1 MEEALDWVSE
11 NQGTVALTWVA
22 VVFATALL
30 WFTTKGDSE
39 KAVDFEVP
47 LPRQL
52 DPDWQGE
59 VLQEPSLKVRYYF
72 LFQLFLESL
81 FCSWVDSFYAL
92 MRKLYVKHSPE
103 EGCLEITE
111 NATGQL
117 LGVINP
123 STPDGIDRAIAR
135 AQEAQRTWALTTF
148 SQRRK
153 VLKTL
158 LKYVLTHQD
167 DIATAACLD
176 SGKTRVDALFG
187 EILVTAEKLKWTID
201 HGEKAL
207 QPSSRPTNLLMMYKS
222 NSVVYEPLGVVA
234 ACVSWNYPFHNLL
247 GPIISALFTGNA
259 IIVKG
264 SEQTAW
270 CSVFFAD
277 IVKNALIA
285 CGHSPELVQ
294 AVTCW
299 PTTAEHL
306 TSHPGISHLTFIG
319 SKPVA
324 HHVCTSA
331 AKSLIPVVVELGGK
345 DAAIIL
351 DAPNEKPMAKPELQR
366 IESIIMRGVFQ
377 SAGQNCIGIER
388 VVAMPLAYE
397 YLLAVLPPRIRSL
410 RLGNA
415 LTSTEVD
422 VGAQVSPANFGKLES
437 LIAEAVAQGA
447 TLLAGG
453 KRHIHAKHPQGH
465 YFTPTLLANVTSD
478 MRIAQEECFAPICL
492 LMRAETVDHAIAIAN
507 STIYGLGCSVFGPAS
522 SPLSRVAASVKTGMV
537 AINDF
542 AAYYA
547 VQLPFGGVGGS
558 GYGRFAGEEGLRG
571 LCNAKSVIV
580 DRWPSLIKTAIPAG
594 LDYPMRPTAWEMG
607 KGVVELGYGESLTR
621 KIVGLKRMLAGM

>member
-1 MEEALDWVSE
+1 MEEAFDWVSD

-22 VVFATALL
+22 VVFATAVL

-39 KAVDFEVP
+39 AAVNFEVP
-47 LPRQL
+47 LPKQCE
-52 DPDWQGE
+52 PDWQGE
-59 VLQEPSLKVRYYF
+59 VLQEPGLKISGSSAVQCY
-72 LFQLFLESL
+72 
-81 FCSWVDSFYAL
+81 C
-92 MRKLYVKHSPE
+92 P
-103 EGCLEITE
+103 
-111 NATGQL
+111 ATGEL

-135 AQEAQRTWALTTF
+135 AQEAQHTWALTTF
-148 SQRRK
+148 SQRRR

-187 EILVTAEKLKWTID
+187 EILVTVEKLKWTID

-270 CSVFFAD
+270 SSNYFVE
-277 IVKNALIA
+277 IVKGALVA
-285 CGHSPELVQ
+285 CGHSPELVH

-331 AKSLIPVVVELGGK
+331 AKSLTPVVVELGGK

-351 DAPNEKPMAKPELQR
+351 DAPNQKPMPASELSR

-388 VVAMPLAYE
+388 VVAMPLAYD
-397 YLLAVLPPRIRSL
+397 YLLSVLPPRIRSL
-410 RLGNA
+410 RLGNS
-415 LTSTEVD
+415 LHSLDID
-422 VGAQVSPANFGKLES
+422 VGAQVSPLNFGKLES
-437 LIAEAVAQGA
+437 LIAEAVSQGA
-447 TLLAGG
+447 ILLAGG
-453 KRHIHAKHPQGH
+453 KRYNHPEYPSGH
-465 YFTPTLLANVTSD
+465 YFSPTLLAEVTTD
-478 MRIAQEECFAPICL
+478 MRIANEECFAPICL
-492 LMRAETVDHAIAIAN
+492 LMRAESPSHAVEITN
-507 STIYGLGCSVFGPAS
+507 STIYGLGCSVFGPS
-522 SPLSRVAASVKTGMV
+522 SSSLQSVAAGVKTGMV

-547 VQLPFGGVGGS
+547 VQLPFGGVRGS
-558 GYGRFAGEEGLRG
+558 GYGRFAGDEGLRG
-571 LCNAKSVIV
+571 LCNCKSICV
-580 DRWPSLIKTAIPAG
+580 DKWGWMGVKTAIPAG
-594 LDYPMRPTAWEMG
+594 LDYPMRETAWEMG
-607 KGVVELGYGESLTR
+607 KGVVELGYGETLRR
-621 KIVGLKRMLAGM
+621 KIRGLRRMIGGM

>member
-1 MEEALDWVSE
+1 MEEALDWVSD
-11 NQGTVALTWVA
+11 NQGIVALTWVA

-30 WFTTKGDSE
+30 WFTTKGNSE

-47 LPRQL
+47 LPKQL
-52 DPDWQGE
+52 EPDWQGE
-59 VLQEPSLKVRYYF
+59 GLQEPSLKISGSSAVQCY
-72 LFQLFLESL
+72 
-81 FCSWVDSFYAL
+81 C
-92 MRKLYVKHSPE
+92 P
-103 EGCLEITE
+103 
-111 NATGQL
+111 ATGQL

-153 VLKTL
+153 
-158 LKYVLTHQD
+158 
-167 DIATAACLD
+167 
-176 SGKTRVDALFG
+176 
-187 EILVTAEKLKWTID
+187 KLKWTIV

-277 IVKNALIA
+277 IVKSALVA
-285 CGHSPELVQ
+285 CGHSPELVH

-331 AKSLIPVVVELGGK
+331 AKSLTPVVVELGGK

-351 DAPNEKPMAKPELQR
+351 DAPNGKPMAKSELQR

-397 YLLAVLPPRIRSL
+397 YLLSVLPPRIRSL

-437 LIAEAVAQGA
+437 LIAEAVTQGA

-453 KRHIHAKHPQGH
+453 KRHIHPEHPQGH

-492 LMRAETVDHAIAIAN
+492 LIRADTVDHAIAITN

-522 SPLSRVAASVKTGMV
+522 SPLSHVAASVKSGMV

-571 LCNAKSVIV
+571 LCNAKSLIV

-607 KGVVELGYGESLTR
+607 KGVVELGYGQSLTR
-621 KIVGLKRMLAGM
+621 KIMGLKRMLAGM

>member
-1 MEEALDWVSE
+1 
-11 NQGTVALTWVA
+11 
-22 VVFATALL
+22 
-30 WFTTKGDSE
+30 
-39 KAVDFEVP
+39 
-47 LPRQL
+47 
-52 DPDWQGE
+52 
-59 VLQEPSLKVRYYF
+59 
-72 LFQLFLESL
+72 
-81 FCSWVDSFYAL
+81 
-92 MRKLYVKHSPE
+92 
-103 EGCLEITE
+103 
-111 NATGQL
+111 
-117 LGVINP
+117 
-123 STPDGIDRAIAR
+123 
-135 AQEAQRTWALTTF
+135 
-148 SQRRK
+148 
-153 VLKTL
+153 
-158 LKYVLTHQD
+158 
-167 DIATAACLD
+167 
-176 SGKTRVDALFG
+176 
-187 EILVTAEKLKWTID
+187 
-201 HGEKAL
+201 
-207 QPSSRPTNLLMMYKS
+207 MMYKS

-277 IVKNALIA
+277 IVKGALVA
-285 CGHSPELVQ
+285 CGHSAELVH

-331 AKSLIPVVVELGGK
+331 AKSLTPVVVELGGK

-351 DAPNEKPMAKPELQR
+351 DAPNGKPMAKSELQR

-397 YLLAVLPPRIRSL
+397 YLLSVLPPRIRSL

-415 LTSTEVD
+415 LASTDID

-437 LIAEAVAQGA
+437 LIAEAVTQGA

-453 KRHIHAKHPQGH
+453 KRHIHPSYPSGH
-465 YFTPTLLANVTSD
+465 YFTPTLLANVTPD

-492 LMRAETVDHAIAIAN
+492 LMPASSVPHAISITN

-522 SPLSRVAASVKTGMV
+522 SPLSHVASAVKTGMV

-547 VQLPFGGVGGS
+547 VQLPFGGVNGS

-571 LCNAKSVIV
+571 LCNAKSICV
-580 DRWPSLIKTAIPAG
+580 DRWPWGIKTAIPKG
-594 LDYPMRPTAWEMG
+594 LDYPMRETAWEMG
-607 KGVVELGYGESLTR
+607 KGVVELGYGESLWR
-621 KIVGLKRMLAGM
+621 KGRGLKRMIGGM

>member
-1 MEEALDWVSE
+1 MEEALDWVSD

-22 VVFATALL
+22 VVFATAVW

-39 KAVDFEVP
+39 AAVDFEVP
-47 LPRQL
+47 LPEQCE
-52 DPDWQGE
+52 DGWQGE
-59 VLQEPSLKVRYYF
+59 VLREPGLKISGSSAVQCY
-72 LFQLFLESL
+72 
-81 FCSWVDSFYAL
+81 C
-92 MRKLYVKHSPE
+92 P
-103 EGCLEITE
+103 
-111 NATGQL
+111 ATGQL

-123 STPDGIDRAIAR
+123 STPDGIDRAITR
-135 AQEAQRTWALTTF
+135 AHEAQRTWALTTF
-148 SQRRK
+148 SQRRR

-207 QPSSRPTNLLMMYKS
+207 KPSSRPTNLLMMYKS

-277 IVKNALIA
+277 IVKAALVA
-285 CGHSPELVQ
+285 CGHSPELVH

-331 AKSLIPVVVELGGK
+331 AKSLTPVVVELGGK

-351 DAPNEKPMAKPELQR
+351 DAPNGKAMAKSELSR

-397 YLLAVLPPRIRSL
+397 YLLSVLPPRIRSL

-415 LTSTEVD
+415 LISPDVD
-422 VGAQVSPANFGKLES
+422 VGAQVSPASFTKLES
-437 LIAEAVAQGA
+437 LIAEAVSQGA
-447 TLLAGG
+447 VLLAGG
-453 KRHIHAKHPQGH
+453 KRHSHPKYPQGH
-465 YFTPTLLANVTSD
+465 YFTPTLLAEVTSD

-492 LMRAETVDHAIAIAN
+492 LMKAETPTHAISITN
-507 STIYGLGCSVFGPAS
+507 STIYGLGCSIFGPAT
-522 SPLSRVAASVKTGMV
+522 SPLQEVASAVKSGMV

-571 LCNAKSVIV
+571 LCNAKSICV
-580 DRWPSLIKTAIPAG
+580 DRWPGLIKTAIPAG
-594 LDYPMRPTAWEMG
+594 LDYPMRETAWEMG
-607 KGVVELGYGESLTR
+607 KGVVELGYGETVWR
-621 KIVGLKRMLAGM
+621 KIGGLRRMLAGM

>member
-22 VVFATALL
+22 VVFATAVL
-30 WFTTKGDSE
+30 WLATKGESE
-39 KAVDFEVP
+39 AAVDFEVP
-47 LPRQL
+47 LPKQCE
-52 DPDWQGE
+52 PGWQGE
-59 VLQEPSLKVRYYF
+59 VLHEPSLKISGSSAVQCY
-72 LFQLFLESL
+72 
-81 FCSWVDSFYAL
+81 C
-92 MRKLYVKHSPE
+92 P
-103 EGCLEITE
+103 
-111 NATGQL
+111 ATGQL

-135 AQEAQRTWALTTF
+135 AQDAQRTWALTTF

-153 VLKTL
+153 VLRTL

-247 GPIISALFTGNA
+247 GPIISALFAGNA
-259 IIVKG
+259 IVVKG

-277 IVKNALIA
+277 IVKGALVA
-285 CGHSPELVQ
+285 CGHSPELVH

-331 AKSLIPVVVELGGK
+331 AKALTPVVVELGGK

-351 DAPNEKPMAKPELQR
+351 DAPNGKPMGKSELQR

-388 VVAMPLAYE
+388 VVAMPLAYD
-397 YLLAVLPPRIRSL
+397 YLLSVLPPRIRSL

-437 LIAEAVAQGA
+437 LIAEAVSQGA
-447 TLLAGG
+447 ILLAGG
-453 KRHIHAKHPQGH
+453 KRHSHPEYPQGH
-465 YFTPTLLANVTSD
+465 YFTPTLLAEVTPE

-492 LMRAETVDHAIAIAN
+492 LMRAETVDHAISITN

-522 SPLSRVAASVKTGMV
+522 SPLHHVASSVKSGMV

-571 LCNAKSVIV
+571 LCNAKSVCV

-607 KGVVELGYGESLTR
+607 KGVVELGYEETLMR
-621 KIVGLKRMLAGM
+621 KIRGLKRMLGGM

>member
-1 MEEALDWVSE
+1 MEEALDWVSD

-22 VVFATALL
+22 VVFATAVW

-39 KAVDFEVP
+39 AAVDFEVP
-47 LPRQL
+47 LPEQCE
-52 DPDWQGE
+52 DGWQGE
-59 VLQEPSLKVRYYF
+59 VLREPGLKISGSSAVQCY
-72 LFQLFLESL
+72 
-81 FCSWVDSFYAL
+81 C
-92 MRKLYVKHSPE
+92 P
-103 EGCLEITE
+103 
-111 NATGQL
+111 ATGQL

-123 STPDGIDRAIAR
+123 STPDGIDRAITR
-135 AQEAQRTWALTTF
+135 AHEAQRTWALTTF
-148 SQRRK
+148 SQRRR

-207 QPSSRPTNLLMMYKS
+207 KPSSRPTNLLMMYKS

-277 IVKNALIA
+277 IVKAALVA
-285 CGHSPELVQ
+285 CGHSPELVH

-331 AKSLIPVVVELGGK
+331 AKSLTPVVVELGGK

-351 DAPNEKPMAKPELQR
+351 DAPNGKAMAKSELSR

-397 YLLAVLPPRIRSL
+397 YLLSVLPPRIRSL

-415 LTSTEVD
+415 LTSPDVD
-422 VGAQVSPANFGKLES
+422 VGAQVSPASFTKLES
-437 LIAEAVAQGA
+437 LIAEAVSQGA
-447 TLLAGG
+447 VLLAGG
-453 KRHIHAKHPQGH
+453 KRHSHPKYPQGH
-465 YFTPTLLANVTSD
+465 YFTPTLLAEVTSD

-492 LMRAETVDHAIAIAN
+492 LMRAETPTHAISITN
-507 STIYGLGCSVFGPAS
+507 STIYSLGCSIFGPAT
-522 SPLSRVAASVKTGMV
+522 SPLQEVASAVKSGMV

-571 LCNAKSVIV
+571 LCNAKSICV
-580 DRWPSLIKTAIPAG
+580 DRWPGLIKTAIPAG
-594 LDYPMRPTAWEMG
+594 LDYPMRETAWEMG
-607 KGVVELGYGESLTR
+607 KGVVELGYGETVWR
-621 KIVGLKRMLAGM
+621 KIGGLKRMLAGM

>member
-1 MEEALDWVSE
+1 MDEVFDWVSE
-11 NQGTVALTWVA
+11 NQGIAALTWVA
-22 VVFATALL
+22 VVFATAVL
-30 WFTTKGDSE
+30 WLTTKGDSE
-39 KAVDFEVP
+39 AAVDFEVP
-47 LPRQL
+47 LPKQL
-52 DPDWQGE
+52 EDGWQGE
-59 VLQEPSLKVRYYF
+59 VLQEPSLKISGSSAVQCY
-72 LFQLFLESL
+72 
-81 FCSWVDSFYAL
+81 C
-92 MRKLYVKHSPE
+92 P
-103 EGCLEITE
+103 
-111 NATGQL
+111 ATGQL

-167 DIATAACLD
+167 EIATAACLD

-187 EILVTAEKLKWTID
+187 ELLVTAEKLKWTID

-207 QPSSRPTNLLMMYKS
+207 KPSSRPTNLLMMYKS

-277 IVKNALIA
+277 VVKGALVA
-285 CGHSPELVQ
+285 CGHSPELVH

-331 AKSLIPVVVELGGK
+331 AKSLTPVVVELGGK

-351 DAPNEKPMAKPELQR
+351 DAPNGKPMAKSELQR

-397 YLLAVLPPRIRSL
+397 YLLSVLPPRIRSL

-415 LTSTEVD
+415 LASTDID

-437 LIAEAVAQGA
+437 LIAEAVTQGA
-447 TLLAGG
+447 SLLAGG
-453 KRHIHAKHPQGH
+453 KRHIHPQYPSGH
-465 YFTPTLLANVTSD
+465 YFTPTLLANVTPD

-492 LMRAETVDHAIAIAN
+492 LMPASSPSHAISITN

-522 SPLSRVAASVKTGMV
+522 SALSHVASSVKTGMV

-547 VQLPFGGVGGS
+547 VQLPFGGVAGS

-571 LCNAKSVIV
+571 LCNAKSICV
-580 DRWPSLIKTAIPAG
+580 DRWPWGVKTAIPKG
-594 LDYPMRPTAWEMG
+594 LDYPMRETAWEMG
-607 KGVVELGYGESLTR
+607 KGVVELGYGESLWR
-621 KIVGLKRMLAGM
+621 KGRGLKRMIGGM

>member
-1 MEEALDWVSE
+1 MEEALDWVSD

-22 VVFATALL
+22 VVFATAVW
-30 WFTTKGDSE
+30 WFMTKGDSE
-39 KAVDFEVP
+39 AAVDFEVP
-47 LPRQL
+47 LPKQCE
-52 DPDWQGE
+52 DGWQGE
-59 VLQEPSLKVRYYF
+59 VLREPGLKISGSSAVQCY
-72 LFQLFLESL
+72 
-81 FCSWVDSFYAL
+81 C
-92 MRKLYVKHSPE
+92 P
-103 EGCLEITE
+103 
-111 NATGQL
+111 ATGQL

-135 AQEAQRTWALTTF
+135 AHEAQRTWALTTF
-148 SQRRK
+148 SQRRR

-207 QPSSRPTNLLMMYKS
+207 KPSSRPTNLLMMYKS

-277 IVKNALIA
+277 IVKAALVA
-285 CGHSPELVQ
+285 CGHSPELVH

-331 AKSLIPVVVELGGK
+331 AKSLTPVVVELGGK

-351 DAPNEKPMAKPELQR
+351 DAPDGKPMAKSELSR

-397 YLLAVLPPRIRSL
+397 YLLSVLPPRIRSL

-415 LTSTEVD
+415 LHSPDVD
-422 VGAQVSPANFGKLES
+422 VGAQVSPASFTKLES
-437 LIAEAVAQGA
+437 LISEAVSQGA
-447 TLLAGG
+447 VLLAGG
-453 KRHIHAKHPQGH
+453 KRHSHPKYPQGH
-465 YFTPTLLANVTSD
+465 YFTPTLLAEVTSD

-492 LMRAETVDHAIAIAN
+492 LMRAETPTHAISITN
-507 STIYGLGCSVFGPAS
+507 STIYGLGCSIFGPAS
-522 SPLSRVAASVKTGMV
+522 APLQEVASAIKSGMV

-571 LCNAKSVIV
+571 LCNAKSICV
-580 DRWPSLIKTAIPAG
+580 DRWPGLIKTAIPAG
-594 LDYPMRPTAWEMG
+594 LDYPMRETAWEMG
-607 KGVVELGYGESLTR
+607 KGVVELGYGETVWR
-621 KIVGLKRMLAGM
+621 KIGGLRRMLAGM

>member
-1 MEEALDWVSE
+1 MEEAFDWVSD

-22 VVFATALL
+22 VVFATAVL

-39 KAVDFEVP
+39 AAVNFEVP
-47 LPRQL
+47 LPKQCE
-52 DPDWQGE
+52 PDWQGE
-59 VLQEPSLKVRYYF
+59 VLQEPGLKISGSSAVQCY
-72 LFQLFLESL
+72 
-81 FCSWVDSFYAL
+81 C
-92 MRKLYVKHSPE
+92 P
-103 EGCLEITE
+103 
-111 NATGQL
+111 ATGEL

-135 AQEAQRTWALTTF
+135 AQEAQHTWALTTF
-148 SQRRK
+148 SQRRR

-187 EILVTAEKLKWTID
+187 EILVTVEKLKWTID

-270 CSVFFAD
+270 SSNYFVE
-277 IVKNALIA
+277 IVKGALVA
-285 CGHSPELVQ
+285 CGHSPELVH

-331 AKSLIPVVVELGGK
+331 AKSLTPVVVELGGK

-351 DAPNEKPMAKPELQR
+351 DAPNQKPMPASELSR

-388 VVAMPLAYE
+388 VVAMPLAYD
-397 YLLAVLPPRIRSL
+397 YLLSVLPPRIRSL
-410 RLGNA
+410 RLGNS
-415 LTSTEVD
+415 LHSLDID

-437 LIAEAVAQGA
+437 LIAEAVSQGA
-447 TLLAGG
+447 ILLAGG
-453 KRHIHAKHPQGH
+453 NRYNHPEYPSGH
-465 YFTPTLLANVTSD
+465 YFSPTLLAEVTTD
-478 MRIAQEECFAPICL
+478 MRIANEECFAPICL
-492 LMRAETVDHAIAIAN
+492 LMRAESPSHAVEITN
-507 STIYGLGCSVFGPAS
+507 STIYGLGCSVFGPSS
-522 SPLSRVAASVKTGMV
+522 SPLQSVAAGVKTGMV

-547 VQLPFGGVGGS
+547 VQLPFGGVRGS

-571 LCNAKSVIV
+571 LCNGKSICV
-580 DRWPSLIKTAIPAG
+580 DRWGWMGVKTAIPAG
-594 LDYPMRPTAWEMG
+594 LDYPMRETAWEMG
-607 KGVVELGYGESLTR
+607 KGVVELGYGESLRR
-621 KIVGLKRMLAGM
+621 KIRGLRRMIGGM

>member
-1 MEEALDWVSE
+1 MEEAFDWVSD

-22 VVFATALL
+22 VVFATAVL

-39 KAVDFEVP
+39 AAVNFEVP
-47 LPRQL
+47 LPKQCE
-52 DPDWQGE
+52 PDWQGE
-59 VLQEPSLKVRYYF
+59 VLQEPGLKISGSSAVQCY
-72 LFQLFLESL
+72 
-81 FCSWVDSFYAL
+81 C
-92 MRKLYVKHSPE
+92 P
-103 EGCLEITE
+103 
-111 NATGQL
+111 ATGEL

-135 AQEAQRTWALTTF
+135 AQEAQHTWALTTF
-148 SQRRK
+148 SQRRR

-176 SGKTRVDALFG
+176 SGKTR
-187 EILVTAEKLKWTID
+187 KLKWTID

-207 QPSSRPTNLLMMYKS
+207 HPSSRPTNLLMMYKS

-270 CSVFFAD
+270 SSNYFVE
-277 IVKNALIA
+277 IVKGALVA
-285 CGHSPELVQ
+285 CGHSPELVH

-331 AKSLIPVVVELGGK
+331 AKSLTPVVVELGGK

-351 DAPNEKPMAKPELQR
+351 DAPNQKPMPASELSR

-388 VVAMPLAYE
+388 VVAMPLAYD
-397 YLLAVLPPRIRSL
+397 YLLSVLPPRIRSL
-410 RLGNA
+410 RLGNS
-415 LTSTEVD
+415 LHSLDID
-422 VGAQVSPANFGKLES
+422 VGAQVSPLNFGKLES
-437 LIAEAVAQGA
+437 LIAEAV
-447 TLLAGG
+447 
-453 KRHIHAKHPQGH
+453 GH
-465 YFTPTLLANVTSD
+465 YFSPTLLAEVTTD
-478 MRIAQEECFAPICL
+478 MRIANEECFAPICL
-492 LMRAETVDHAIAIAN
+492 LMRAESPSHAIEITN
-507 STIYGLGCSVFGPAS
+507 STIYGLGCSVFGPSS
-522 SPLSRVAASVKTGMV
+522 SPLQSVAAGVKTGMV

-547 VQLPFGGVGGS
+547 
-558 GYGRFAGEEGLRG
+558 
-571 LCNAKSVIV
+571 KK
-580 DRWPSLIKTAIPAG
+580 D
-594 LDYPMRPTAWEMG
+594 
-607 KGVVELGYGESLTR
+607 
-621 KIVGLKRMLAGM
+621 

>member
-1 MEEALDWVSE
+1 
-11 NQGTVALTWVA
+11 
-22 VVFATALL
+22 
-30 WFTTKGDSE
+30 
-39 KAVDFEVP
+39 
-47 LPRQL
+47 
-52 DPDWQGE
+52 
-59 VLQEPSLKVRYYF
+59 
-72 LFQLFLESL
+72 
-81 FCSWVDSFYAL
+81 
-92 MRKLYVKHSPE
+92 
-103 EGCLEITE
+103 
-111 NATGQL
+111 
-117 LGVINP
+117 
-123 STPDGIDRAIAR
+123 
-135 AQEAQRTWALTTF
+135 
-148 SQRRK
+148 
-153 VLKTL
+153 
-158 LKYVLTHQD
+158 
-167 DIATAACLD
+167 
-176 SGKTRVDALFG
+176 
-187 EILVTAEKLKWTID
+187 VTAEKLKWTID

-207 QPSSRPTNLLMMYKS
+207 KPSSRPTNLLMMYKS
-222 NSVVYEPLGVVA
+222 NSVIYEPLGVVA

-277 IVKNALIA
+277 IVKAALVA
-285 CGHSPELVQ
+285 CGHSPELVH

-331 AKSLIPVVVELGGK
+331 AKSLTPVVVELGGK

-351 DAPNEKPMAKPELQR
+351 DAPNGKPMAKSELQR

-397 YLLAVLPPRIRSL
+397 YLLSILPPRIRSL

-415 LTSTEVD
+415 LASTKVD

-453 KRHIHAKHPQGH
+453 KRYSHPEYPSGH
-465 YFTPTLLANVTSD
+465 YFTPTLLANVTPD

-492 LMRAETVDHAIAIAN
+492 LMPAATPTHAITITN
-507 STIYGLGCSVFGPAS
+507 STIYGLGCSVFGPTS
-522 SPLSRVAASVKTGMV
+522 SPLSQVASAVKTGMV

-558 GYGRFAGEEGLRG
+558 GYGRFAGKEGLRG
-571 LCNAKSVIV
+571 LCNAKSICV
-580 DRWPSLIKTAIPAG
+580 DRWPWSGVKTAIPKG
-594 LDYPMRPTAWEMG
+594 LDYPMRDTAWEMG
-607 KGVVELGYGESLTR
+607 KGVVELGYGETFLR
-621 KIVGLKRMLAGM
+621 KGKGLKRMIGGM

>member
-59 VLQEPSLKVRYYF
+59 VLQEPSLKISGSSAVQCY
-72 LFQLFLESL
+72 
-81 FCSWVDSFYAL
+81 C
-92 MRKLYVKHSPE
+92 P
-103 EGCLEITE
+103 
-111 NATGQL
+111 ATGQL

-331 AKSLIPVVVELGGK
+331 AKSLTPVVVELGGK

-351 DAPNEKPMAKPELQR
+351 DAPNGKPMSKSELQR

-397 YLLAVLPPRIRSL
+397 YLSSVLPPRIRSL

-415 LTSTEVD
+415 LTSTEID

-465 YFTPTLLANVTSD
+465 YFTPTLLANVTAD

-522 SPLSRVAASVKTGMV
+522 SPLSHVAASVKTGMV

-607 KGVVELGYGESLTR
+607 KGVVELGYGESVTR

>member
-22 VVFATALL
+22 VVFATAVL
-30 WFTTKGDSE
+30 WLATKGESE
-39 KAVDFEVP
+39 AAVDFEVP
-47 LPRQL
+47 LPKQCE
-52 DPDWQGE
+52 PGWQGE
-59 VLQEPSLKVRYYF
+59 VLHEPSLKISGSSAVQCY
-72 LFQLFLESL
+72 
-81 FCSWVDSFYAL
+81 C
-92 MRKLYVKHSPE
+92 P
-103 EGCLEITE
+103 
-111 NATGQL
+111 ATGQL

-135 AQEAQRTWALTTF
+135 AQDAQRTWALTTF

-153 VLKTL
+153 VLRTL

-277 IVKNALIA
+277 IVKGALVA
-285 CGHSPELVQ
+285 CGHSPELVH
-294 AVTCW
+294 ALTCW

-331 AKSLIPVVVELGGK
+331 AKALTPVVVELGGK

-351 DAPNEKPMAKPELQR
+351 DAPNGKPMGKSELQR

-388 VVAMPLAYE
+388 VVAMPLAYD
-397 YLLAVLPPRIRSL
+397 YLLSVLPPRIRSL

-437 LIAEAVAQGA
+437 LIAEAVSQGA
-447 TLLAGG
+447 ILLAGG
-453 KRHIHAKHPQGH
+453 KRHSHPEYPQGH
-465 YFTPTLLANVTSD
+465 YFTPTLLAEVTPE

-492 LMRAETVDHAIAIAN
+492 LMRAETVDHAITITN

-522 SPLSRVAASVKTGMV
+522 SPLHHVASSVKSGMV

-571 LCNAKSVIV
+571 LCNAKSICV

-607 KGVVELGYGESLTR
+607 KGVVELGYGETLMR
-621 KIVGLKRMLAGM
+621 KIRGLKRMLGGM

>member
-1 MEEALDWVSE
+1 MEEALDWISE

-22 VVFATALL
+22 VVFATAVL
-30 WFTTKGDSE
+30 WLTTKGESE
-39 KAVDFEVP
+39 AAVDFEVP
-47 LPRQL
+47 LPKQCE
-52 DPDWQGE
+52 PGWQGE
-59 VLQEPSLKVRYYF
+59 VLQEPSLKISGSSAVQCY
-72 LFQLFLESL
+72 
-81 FCSWVDSFYAL
+81 C
-92 MRKLYVKHSPE
+92 P
-103 EGCLEITE
+103 
-111 NATGQL
+111 ATGQL

-123 STPDGIDRAIAR
+123 STPDGIDRAISR

-153 VLKTL
+153 VLRTL

-207 QPSSRPTNLLMMYKS
+207 QPSSRPTNFLMMYKS

-270 CSVFFAD
+270 CSAFFAD
-277 IVKNALIA
+277 IVKGALIA
-285 CGHSPELVQ
+285 CGHSPELVH

-306 TSHPGISHLTFIG
+306 TSHPDISHLTFIG

-331 AKSLIPVVVELGGK
+331 AKALTPVVVELGGK

-351 DAPNEKPMAKPELQR
+351 DAPNGKAMAKSELQR

-388 VVAMPLAYE
+388 VVAMPLAYD
-397 YLLAVLPPRIRSL
+397 YLLSVLPPRIRSL

-437 LIAEAVAQGA
+437 LIAEAVSQGA
-447 TLLAGG
+447 VLLAGG
-453 KRHIHAKHPQGH
+453 KRHSHPEYPRGH
-465 YFTPTLLANVTSD
+465 YFTPTLLAEVTPE

-492 LMRAETVDHAIAIAN
+492 LMRAETADHAISITN
-507 STIYGLGCSVFGPAS
+507 STIYGLGCSVFGPTS
-522 SPLSRVAASVKTGMV
+522 SPLQHVAASVKSGMV

-571 LCNAKSVIV
+571 LCNAKSVCV
-580 DRWPSLIKTAIPAG
+580 DRWPSMIKTAIPAG
-594 LDYPMRPTAWEMG
+594 LDYPMRGTAWEMG
-607 KGVVELGYGESLTR
+607 KGVVELGYGETLMR
-621 KIVGLKRMLAGM
+621 KIRGLKRMLGGM